1 MSDSLVFLRNR
12 ADEFCIFEP
21 ADIPHT
27 DDLSPILLLA
37 AVVISAGYAGV
48 AVDELKLSDGRFV
61 QSVDVNLATPEG
73 KIFQKLTSALES
85 GRTLPDANAM
95 LEAIRQ
101 VYESLGRLQKLP
113 RPSAKENK

>member
-1 MSDSLVFLRNR
+1 MSASLVLLAGRSG
-12 ADEFCIFEP
+12 DLSIVDP
-21 ADIPHT
+21 DDIPHT

-37 AVVISAGYAGV
+37 SAVISAGYAGV